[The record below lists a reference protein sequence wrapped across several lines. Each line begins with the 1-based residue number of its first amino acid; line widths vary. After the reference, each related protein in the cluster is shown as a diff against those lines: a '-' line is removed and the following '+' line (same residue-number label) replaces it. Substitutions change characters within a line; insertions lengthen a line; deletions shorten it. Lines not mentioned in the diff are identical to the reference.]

1 MWFGGQMNKTI
12 RLGSKIR
19 SVPPNS
25 YLSRNFQ
32 PSKRQLA
39 VAIQLLFTVGA
50 GQALAAPCALDGA
63 TVVSATT
70 NSVLCDNSGTL
81 TVSSGGSLT
90 NTSTGT
96 LNNFGSVVN
105 NTLLTNNGVINNTGT
120 ITSTGTV
127 NGNGTLNS
135 TGSLNVVS
143 GNVSIANSSNLS
155 SGTLTGGTWIV
166 GSTTSGSKGSKAFL
180 SIGSGA
186 ITTNNANVQLVGA
199 GASFSQLNSLTDNY
213 GSLTVRDG
221 ASFTRAALNNTGT
234 LMVASGG
241 TVNLASSANFSSD
254 TLTGGTWVVDNTG
267 GTSSL
272 KIGSGFIRTN
282 NANIELIGS
291 GAQSSFSQLAGLANN
306 SGSITVG
313 AGATLNNLSKLGTT
327 LTNTGALTVLSGGN
341 ITLDKNGNLSNG
353 TLTGGTW
360 VVDGSGGSAAT
371 LQIGTG
377 NILTNNAN
385 IQLIGGNA
393 NFAQLATLANN
404 QGTLTIGNGANY
416 ATAAPLVNTGTI
428 VSAAGGTLTIPAMG
442 SKFPSVP
449 LTNNGL
455 IENNGTTIASSNIS
469 GKGTFN
475 NAGTLTVLSG
485 ANVQIANST
494 NFSLGTLTGGTWIVD
509 STGGTKAATLAIGS
523 GNITTNNANIALI
536 GSNAAFNQLTGLQ
549 SNQGSLTIGQGV
561 NFTNASLLNTGTLT
575 VQAGGNI
582 NLAKSGNVS
591 NGTLTGGT
599 WVVDGSG
606 NSKLTAS
613 MVVGSGAITTN
624 NANVALIGAGAR
636 FTQIDNLANN
646 NGSLTVSNGAKF
658 ASAAMSNSGSL
669 TVASGGIVNIA
680 SSGNLANGTLT
691 GGTWVVDNTAGTSSL
706 TVGSS
711 AIRTNSAN
719 IELIGSGAVNSFTR
733 LDGLSSNTGSLTI
746 GAGASLDEGGKGILA
761 LNNTGTLTV
770 TSGGNANLAKSA
782 NLSGGTLTGGTWVVD
797 GSGGSAATMQIG
809 TSNITTNNANIKL
822 IGANANFAQLGALA
836 NNQGTLT
843 IANGAY
849 LTTSASLNNTG
860 TIVTSAGS
868 ALELY
873 SNKQKLT
880 LTNNGN
886 ISTAG
891 TIEGNALNNFTNA
904 GQLTIESTGAVTG
917 FKNFTQNSGVTTLQT
932 GAVLSAASVE
942 FLGGKLTGSGT
953 IDPPNPIVIGSKAVV
968 APTDLI
974 TFEGNTEFNGELDI
988 GVRSAT
994 DFGKLNV
1001 LGLINFGAGSKIDFN
1016 FDQGFDWIESSYAFK
1031 FLLADEILGL
1041 ENLIFDYTGLD
1052 SLYSSQLSLECQ
1064 SSHCDYSL
1072 LLTRSDGPSQ
1082 VPEPSTLLLSALGL
1096 LAFALGRRRCMSEQ
1110 G

>member
-1 MWFGGQMNKTI
+1 MNKTN
-12 RLGSKIR
+12 RLGSKAL
-19 SVPPNS
+19 SVPSNS

-39 VAIQLLFTVGA
+39 VAIQLLFAMGS
-50 GQALAAPCALDGA
+50 GQVLAAPCALDGA

-70 NSVLCDNSGTL
+70 NSVLCDNRGTL

-96 LNNFGSVVN
+96 LNNFGAVLN

-135 TGSLNVVS
+135 TGSLNVAS

-155 SGTLTGGTWIV
+155 GGTLTGGTWIV
-166 GSTTSGSKGSKAFL
+166 GSSTSASKAGKASL

-186 ITTNNANVQLVGA
+186 ITTNNANVELIGA
-199 GASFSQLNSLTDNY
+199 GANFSQLKNNLTDNN
-213 GSLTVRDG
+213 GSLAIRNG

-234 LMVASGG
+234 LTVASGG
-241 TVNLASSANFSSD
+241 NVNLASSANFSSG

-272 KIGSGFIRTN
+272 TIGSGLIGTN

-313 AGATLNNLSKLGTT
+313 AGASLDNLSKSGAK
-327 LTNTGALTVLSGGN
+327 LTNTGTLTVLSGGN

-371 LQIGTG
+371 MQIGTG
-377 NILTNNAN
+377 NITTNNAN
-385 IQLIGGNA
+385 IQLIGANA
-393 NFAQLATLANN
+393 NFAQLGALANN
-404 QGTLTIGNGANY
+404 QGTLKIGNGANY
-416 ATAAPLVNTGTI
+416 ATGAPLINTGTI
-428 VSAAGGTLTIPAMG
+428 VTAAGGTLTIPAMG
-442 SKFPSVP
+442 SKLPSVP

-455 IENNGTTIASSNIS
+455 IENNGTTIAASNIN
-469 GKGTFN
+469 GNGIFN

-485 ANVQIANST
+485 ANVQIANS
-494 NFSLGTLTGGTWIVD
+494 NNLSKGTLTGGTWIVD
-509 STGGTKAATLAIGS
+509 GTGGSKAATLAIGV
-523 GNITTNNANIALI
+523 GDITTNNANIELI
-536 GSNAAFNQLTGLQ
+536 GSNAAFSQLAGLQ
-549 SNQGSLTIGQGV
+549 NNQGALTIGQGV
-561 NFTNASLLNTGTLT
+561 SFTNASLLNTGTLT
-575 VQAGGNI
+575 VLAGGNI
-582 NLAKSGNVS
+582 NVAKSGNVS

-613 MVVGSGAITTN
+613 MAVGSGDISTN
-624 NANVALIGAGAR
+624 NANIELIGSGAR
-636 FTQIDNLANN
+636 FAQINKLANN

-680 SSGNLANGTLT
+680 SSGNLANNTLT

-733 LDGLSSNTGSLTI
+733 LSGLNSNTGSLTI
-746 GAGASLDEGGKGILA
+746 GAGANLSEGGKGILA

-797 GSGGSAATMQIG
+797 GSGGSAATMQVG
-809 TSNITTNNANIKL
+809 TGNITTNKANIQL

-843 IANGAY
+843 IASGAN
-849 LTTSASLNNTG
+849 LTTAASLNNTG

-868 ALELY
+868 TLELY

-880 LTNNGN
+880 LTNNGD
-886 ISTAG
+886 IGTAG
-891 TIEGNALNNFTNA
+891 TIEGNDLNRFINA
-904 GQLTIESTGAVTG
+904 GALTIESTGAVTG
-917 FKNFTQNSGVTTLQT
+917 FKSFTQTSGVTTLQT
-932 GAVLSAASVE
+932 GAVLSAASVD
-942 FLGGKLTGSGT
+942 FQGGKLTGSGT
-953 IDPPNPIVIGSKAVV
+953 IDPPNPIVIGSNAVV
-968 APTDLI
+968 APTDMI

-988 GVRSAT
+988 GIRSAT

-1001 LGLINFGAGSKIDFN
+1001 LGAINYGAGSKIDFN
-1016 FDQGFDWIESSYAFK
+1016 FDSGFDWIDPSYSFK
-1031 FLLADEILGL
+1031 FLFADEILGL
-1041 ENLIFDYTGLD
+1041 QNLIFDYTGLD
-1052 SLYSSQLSLECQ
+1052 SLYSSQLNLECQ
-1064 SSHCDYSL
+1064 SSRCDYSL
-1072 LLTRSDGPSQ
+1072 LLTRNDGPSQ

-1096 LAFALGRRRCMSEQ
+1096 FAFALGRRKNASGQ